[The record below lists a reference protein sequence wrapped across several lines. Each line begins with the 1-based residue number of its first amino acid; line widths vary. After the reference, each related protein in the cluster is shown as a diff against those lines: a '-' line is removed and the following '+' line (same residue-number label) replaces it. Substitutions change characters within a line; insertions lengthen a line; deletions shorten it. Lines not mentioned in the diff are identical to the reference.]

1 MKQQTQQIPSPPA
14 SGPLLKTGMKRV
26 SREAAGAL
34 LAAGSGAGL
43 QEGSSAVGRSAV
55 RRRPGLCMPPTLLT
69 IPAHAPLAKALCSGF
84 NFPNEEDRVIDAF
97 SPGCLG
103 KVAKC
108 ILLELLRSPP
118 TFGFCSSKNSLSTA
132 TSFLS
137 LRQPAPWSL
146 VLTVVQGPRADTKPG
161 VTAGRWAQWAS
172 PPTPVAKALTHSL
185 LRRQHIHVHSWKGA
199 WPAHLCPDG
208 WKSDDASSSL
218 PCPCREQ
225 AL

>member
-1 MKQQTQQIPSPPA
+1 MKQQTQRIPR
-14 SGPLLKTGMKRV
+14 PLLKRGMKRV

-43 QEGSSAVGRSAV
+43 QESSSAVGRSSI
-55 RRRPGLCMPPTLLT
+55 RRRPGLC
-69 IPAHAPLAKALCSGF
+69 IGF
-84 NFPNEEDRVIDAF
+84 LFPNEEDRVIDAF
-97 SPGCLG
+97 SPGRLR

-108 ILLELLRSPP
+108 TLLSELLRSPP

-132 TSFLS
+132 TSFIS
-137 LRQPAPWSL
+137 LRQPATRSL
-146 VLTVVQGPRADTKPG
+146 VLTLAQWPRADTKPG
-161 VTAGRWAQWAS
+161 VTAGQWGQWAS
-172 PPTPVAKALTHSL
+172 PPTRVAKALTRSL
-185 LRRQHIHVHSWKGA
+185 LHRQHIHVRSWKGA
-199 WPAHLCPDG
+199 WPAHLCPDR